1 MHCRSIVPF
10 LFASVTLTGATTIRS
25 EETRAQLSPA
35 AQLVGDGTTLNTAAF
50 NAAIDRLA
58 VAGGGT
64 LRVPAGRY
72 LTGTIYL
79 KSCVTLH
86 LDNGAV
92 IVGSTNLADYPRNPP
107 PFPSENL
114 LYGRYAVVCAIQQH
128 DVAITGEG
136 KIFGQGSDA
145 NFSKRILQERGLAQQ
160 DAYLNRPYGLYFHAC
175 RRVQVGNVILQNLAY
190 RTQLY
195 LDCDDVEVN
204 GVTVD
209 NRKDD
214 CNNDGLDIDG
224 SRNVRVVNCDVA
236 AGDDGITLK
245 SSWAACE
252 NITINNCVI
261 HALCNGI
268 KFGAASRGGYKNVS
282 ISNCAIYETGVAG
295 LAMEVVDG
303 GVLDGVAIS
312 NLVMSDVSTAIF
324 IRLGDRGQGWID
336 GQGRAAP
343 GVIRNVAI
351 SNVTATVFA
360 RDGTMAASITGLP
373 DHPVENVTLSQIRIT
388 LRPGHGKVP
397 LDNFQL
403 TRLNA
408 ARNRVEQEFGNDIT
422 RLKVQDV
429 PERPA
434 NYPEYSMF
442 GPLPA
447 SGFFCRHVTG
457 LTLDRIELAPE
468 TTERRSGLALHDVHG
483 VTVGGWRSPATPR
496 GNPVFLF
503 RDVTDALLTGCVAH
517 AGTPVFLRAEG
528 DSDHITLL
536 GNDLSRAASTISLED
551 GLSRRHI
558 RILSDPDVAPATGR

>member
-1 MHCRSIVPF
+1 MG
-10 LFASVTLTGATTIRS
+10 VTLTSATTTRG
-25 EETRAQLSPA
+25 ETTRALPSPTS
-35 AQLVGDGTTLNTAAF
+35 QLVGDGTTLNTAAF
-50 NAAIDRLA
+50 NATIDRLA
-58 VAGGGT
+58 AAGGGT
-64 LRVPAGRY
+64 LTVPAGRY

-79 KSCVTLH
+79 KSGVTLH

-107 PFPSENL
+107 PFPAENL
-114 LYGRYAVVCAIQQH
+114 LYGRYAVVCALQQH

-136 KIFGQGSDA
+136 KIFGQGSDP
-145 NFSKRILQERGLAQQ
+145 NFSKKILQERGLAQQ

-175 RRVQVGNVILQNLAY
+175 RRVQVRNITLQNLAY

-195 LDCDDVEVN
+195 LACDDVVVD

-209 NRKDD
+209 SRKDD
-214 CNNDGLDIDG
+214 CNNDGLDLDG
-224 SRNVRVVNCDVA
+224 SRDVRIANCDVA

-252 NITINNCVI
+252 NVTINNCVI

-295 LAMEVVDG
+295 IAMEVVDG
-303 GVLDGVAIS
+303 GVLDGVTVS
-312 NLVMSDVSTAIF
+312 NLTMSDVSTPIF
-324 IRLGDRGQGWID
+324 IRLGNRGEKWIE
-336 GQGRAAP
+336 GQSPAAP
-343 GVIRNVAI
+343 GVLRNVTI
-351 SNVTATVFA
+351 SNVTAAVFA

-373 DHPVENVTLSQIRIT
+373 EHPVENITLSQIIIT
-388 LRPGHGKVP
+388 LQPGHGKVP

-408 ARNRVEQEFGNDIT
+408 ARIRIEREFGNDIT
-422 RLKVQDV
+422 RLTVQDV

-434 NYPEYSMF
+434 DYPEYSMF

-447 SGFFCRHVTG
+447 YGFFCRHVKG
-457 LTLDRIELAPE
+457 LTLDRIDLAPE
-468 TTERRSGLALHDVHG
+468 TMEHRSAVVLHDVQG
-483 VTVGGWRSPATPR
+483 VTVAGWRSPATPQS
-496 GNPVFLF
+496 NPVFLF
-503 RDVTDALLTGCVAH
+503 RDVTDALLTGCVAQG
-517 AGTPVFLRAEG
+517 GTRAFLRVEG

-536 GNDLSRAASTISLED
+536 GSDLSRAASAISLED
-551 GLSRRHI
+551 GLSKRHI
-558 RILSDPDVAPATGR
+558 RVLSEPNVSPATGR